1 MNQYESWREQTIA
14 RLLAQS
20 NYNFSDLCDI
30 VTILRGPG
38 GCPWDIEQD
47 HHSIRKGMIEEC
59 YEVVEAID
67 RDDTALLREELGDVL
82 FQVVFH
88 ARIAEELERFDL
100 EDICDEICRKM
111 IIRHPHVFGDV
122 VAETSGDV
130 LKNWDK
136 IKADTKHQKT
146 LGEKL
151 DSIAKPLPA
160 LVRTQK
166 VMHKAAKEVEVPKT
180 VSSSALTEEEKAI
193 GAAFCEILA
202 RCEKADL
209 DAETVLRHYCDA
221 LIEEISAQ

>member
-1 MNQYESWREQTIA
+1 MYEAEKEKLKKQTT
-14 RLLAQS
+14 
-20 NYNFSDLCDI
+20 FTMDDLNLI
-30 VTILRGPG
+30 MKILRAPN
-38 GCPWDIEQD
+38 GCPWDIEQT
-47 HHSIRKGMIEEC
+47 HESIVPSLIEET
-59 YEVVEAID
+59 YEAVEAIE
-67 RDDTALLREELGDVL
+67 RSNPEMLKEELGDVL
-82 FQVVFH
+82 LQVSFH
-88 ARIAEELERFDL
+88 ANISEEAGEFSFSDVVS
-100 EDICDEICRKM
+100 DVSQKM
-111 IIRHPHVFGDV
+111 IVRHPHVFGDV

-166 VMHKAAKEVEVPKT
+166 VMHKAAKEVEVPKM